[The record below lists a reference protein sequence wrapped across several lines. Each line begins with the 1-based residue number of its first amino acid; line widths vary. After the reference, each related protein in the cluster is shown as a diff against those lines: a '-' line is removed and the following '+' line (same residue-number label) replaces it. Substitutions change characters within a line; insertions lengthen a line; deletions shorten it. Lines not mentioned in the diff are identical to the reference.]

1 MNVFVLPSWYPS
13 ARQPMAGL
21 FARDQAAAVA
31 AARPDWRV
39 VVGGWGHLDGAL
51 SLRDMR
57 ANARALA
64 WRWRARAGW
73 REVDVGGAVLHEHLT
88 PRLSWT
94 LALAGGGVR
103 GLLSA
108 SRANLRAAEARFGPM
123 DVLHAHVGFP
133 AGWIAT
139 QLAAEAHAE
148 PGNRGRRLPVLLTEH
163 MGPFPFS
170 ALRGPAGGLQ
180 PALRAA
186 FDQADATVAVS
197 QALAQTL
204 RAHGLRCDA
213 VVPNAVDDTRFAE
226 VPPPPAR
233 AAADPFVFFTLGTL
247 LPAKGMDVLLQAL
260 ALLPL
265 TLPVQLRIGGDGP
278 ERAAL
283 QALAVKLGVQARVRW
298 LGALAPAAV
307 PAALAE
313 SHAFV
318 LASRHESFGVVLVE
332 ALMAGRPVLATRCGG
347 PEGIVGDGDGALV
360 AVDDAPALA
369 AAMQSLVRGE
379 LQVDAPATLR
389 GRAVA
394 RYGRAAVGGRV
405 AALLEGLGAGR

>member
-31 AARPDWRV
+31 AARPGWRV

-57 ANARALA
+57 ANTQALA

-73 REVDVGGAVLHEHLT
+73 REVDAGGAVLHEHLT

-94 LALAGGGVR
+94 LALAGGGAQ

-123 DVLHAHVGFP
+123 DALHAHVGFP
-133 AGWIAT
+133 AGWIAS
-139 QLAAEAHAE
+139 QLAAEA
-148 PGNRGRRLPVLLTEH
+148 RTQGRRLPVLLTEH
-163 MGPFPFS
+163 MGPFPFP

-186 FDQADATVAVS
+186 FEQADATVAVS
-197 QALAQTL
+197 EALAQTL

-213 VVPNAVDDTRFAE
+213 VVPNVVDDTRFAAL
-226 VPPPPAR
+226 PPPPAR
-233 AAADPFVFFTLGTL
+233 SAADPFVFFTLGTL
-247 LPAKGMDVLLQAL
+247 LPAKGMDLLLQAL
-260 ALLPL
+260 ALLPP
-265 TLPVQLRIGGDGP
+265 TLPVRLHIGGAGP
-278 ERAAL
+278 KRAAL
-283 QALAVKLGVQARVRW
+283 QALAAKLGVQARVRW

-307 PAALAE
+307 PTALAE

-347 PEGIVGDGDGALV
+347 PEGIVGVGDGALV
-360 AVDDAPALA
+360 PVDDAPALA

-379 LQVDAPATLR
+379 LPVDAPATLR
-389 GRAVA
+389 ERAVA

>member
-21 FARDQAAAVA
+21 FAHDQAAAVA
-31 AARPDWRV
+31 AVRPGWRV
-39 VVGGWGHLDGAL
+39 AVGGWGHLDGAL
-51 SLRDMR
+51 SLRDLR

-73 REVDVGGAVLHEHLT
+73 RDVDVGGALLHEHLT

-108 SRANLRAAEARFGPM
+108 SRANLRAAEARFGRM
-123 DVLHAHVGFP
+123 AVLHAHVGFP

-139 QLAAEAHAE
+139 RLAAEAR
-148 PGNRGRRLPVLLTEH
+148 GQGRRLPVLLTEH
-163 MGPFPFS
+163 MGPFPFP

-186 FDQADATVAVS
+186 FEQADATVAVS
-197 QALAQTL
+197 EALAQTL
-204 RAHGLRCDA
+204 HAHGLRCDA
-213 VVPNAVDDTRFAE
+213 VVPNVVDDTRFAA
-226 VPPPPAR
+226 VPTPPAR
-233 AAADPFVFFTLGTL
+233 TAADPFVFLTLGTL
-247 LPAKGMDVLLQAL
+247 VPAKGMDLLLQAL
-260 ALLPL
+260 ALLPPS
-265 TLPVQLRIGGDGP
+265 LPVQLHIGGDGP
-278 ERAAL
+278 EREAL
-283 QALAVKLGVQARVRW
+283 QALAASLGLQSRVRW

-307 PAALAE
+307 PAALAAC
-313 SHAFV
+313 HAFV

-347 PEGIVGDGDGALV
+347 PADIVGPGDGALV

-369 AAMQSLVRGE
+369 EVMQALVRGE
-379 LQVDAPATLR
+379 RVIETPATLR
-389 GRAVA
+389 ERAVA
-394 RYGRAAVGGRV
+394 RYGRAAVGERV
-405 AALLEGLGAGR
+405 AALLEGLGAGP

>member
-31 AARPDWRV
+31 AARPRWRV
-39 VVGGWGHLDGAL
+39 VVGSWGHLDGAL
-51 SLRDMR
+51 SLRGLR
-57 ANARALA
+57 ANAQALA

-108 SRANLRAAEARFGPM
+108 SRANLHAAEARFGPM
-123 DVLHAHVGFP
+123 DVLQAHVGFP

-148 PGNRGRRLPVLLTEH
+148 GRRLPVLLTEH
-163 MGPFPFS
+163 MGPFPFP

-186 FDQADATVAVS
+186 FEQADAAVAVS
-197 QALAQTL
+197 EALAQTL

-213 VVPNAVDDTRFAE
+213 VVPNVVDETRFAE
-226 VPPPPAR
+226 LPPPAAR
-233 AAADPFVFFTLGTL
+233 TAADPFVFFTLGTL
-247 LPAKGMDVLLQAL
+247 LPAKGMDLLLQAL
-260 ALLPL
+260 ALLPPA
-265 TLPVQLRIGGDGP
+265 LPVHLHIGGDGP

-283 QALAVKLGVQARVRW
+283 QALAANLGVQACVRW
-298 LGALAPAAV
+298 LGALAPTAV

-347 PEGIVGDGDGALV
+347 PEGIVGVGDGALV
-360 AVDDAPALA
+360 PVDDAPALA
-369 AAMQSLVRGE
+369 AAMRALAHGQLPVE
-379 LQVDAPATLR
+379 AAATLR
-389 GRAVA
+389 ERAVA

-405 AALLEGLGAGR
+405 ATLLEGLKQGVEAGR